1 MDDQPATNTAEPY
14 KSMKSSKKF
23 ILTVVIFI
31 FFIVPTAF
39 ADTVVL
45 KNGRE
50 LKVAKTWQEGDQL
63 CFIFHGIKA
72 GIPHS
77 KILRIQSD
85 SDDQNKAIA
94 RKNKAK
100 DDLKRTR
107 RKAAEDVSRGQ
118 AEDTAQTDSS
128 TSGAV
133 IPTQPCPAIRK
144 DGFCDLQWGRKASSV
159 DGLEIRQTISDLDE
173 VVEYVRPKEYLKIG
187 DAALESVIYSFWQ
200 DQLYTVTVW
209 TKDYSNF
216 TALRDAVFKEFGPG
230 IRNDSTRER
239 YLWSDA
245 LSDIMLDYIQDGQH
259 GMLWLRS
266 KELDHRCKSS
276 QLIGPASYLKWMRSR
291 N

>member
-1 MDDQPATNTAEPY
+1 
-14 KSMKSSKKF
+14 MKSGKKF
-23 ILTVVIFI
+23 ILTVLIFI
-31 FFIVPTAF
+31 FSIVSAAF

-63 CFIFHGIKA
+63 CFIFHGMKA
-72 GIPHS
+72 GIPQS
-77 KILRIQSD
+77 KISRIEND
-85 SDDQNKAIA
+85 SDDRNTSIA
-94 RKNKAK
+94 RKKIVK
-100 DDLKRTR
+100 DDLKRID
-107 RKAAEDVSRGQ
+107 RKSAEDVTRGQ
-118 AEDTAQTDSS
+118 AEGTAQTDSDS
-128 TSGAV
+128 SGAV

-144 DGFCDLQWGRKASSV
+144 DGFCDLQWGRTVPSV
-159 DGLEIRQTISDLDE
+159 EGLRIRQSISDLDD
-173 VVEYVRPKEYLKIG
+173 VVEYVRPKDFLKIG

-209 TKDYSNF
+209 TRDYSNF

-239 YLWSDA
+239 YLWSDM
-245 LSDIMLDYIQDGQH
+245 LSDIMLDYTQDSRY

-276 QLIGPASYLKWMRSR
+276 QLKGPASYLKWMRSR
-291 N
+291 D